1 MFTTGLGTPVGS
13 AIAPVLK
20 ATGNGHTAQWLEDI
34 IDFDSSASITG
45 EKTVEALG
53 DELLKYICRV
63 CDGELVKAE
72 INGISDMAIDQMGS
86 YC

>member
-1 MFTTGLGTPVGS
+1 MHFVATV
-13 AIAPVLK
+13 APLTKK
-20 ATGNGHTAQWLEDI
+20 ARFLRKLCALT
-34 IDFDSSASITG
+34 
-45 EKTVEALG
+45 EALG

>member
-1 MFTTGLGTPVGS
+1 M
-13 AIAPVLK
+13 
-20 ATGNGHTAQWLEDI
+20 DI
-34 IDFDSSASITG
+34 PPSGWRTSSHSHSSASITG

>member
-1 MFTTGLGTPVGS
+1 MEY
-13 AIAPVLK
+13 
-20 ATGNGHTAQWLEDI
+20 TAQWLEDI

-53 DELLKYICRV
+53 DELLKYIRRV